1 MFITQE
7 VMNMPKTATNLSI
20 DSDIKQ
26 QSIELFADLGM
37 DLSTAVNVF
46 LRQALRVQG
55 FPFVVARDD
64 PNEESIAAMNEY

>member
-37 DLSTAVNVF
+37 DLRSCSKIT
-46 LRQALRVQG
+46 
-55 FPFVVARDD
+55 
-64 PNEESIAAMNEY
+64 